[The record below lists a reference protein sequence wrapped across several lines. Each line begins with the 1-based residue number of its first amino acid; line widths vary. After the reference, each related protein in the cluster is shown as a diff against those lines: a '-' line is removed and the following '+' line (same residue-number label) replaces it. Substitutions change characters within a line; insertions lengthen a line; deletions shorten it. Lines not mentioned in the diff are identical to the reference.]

1 MVVTMLQN
9 MQKGVAAEGEKQ
21 RAAFDK
27 YMCWCKSN
35 AASLGKSIG
44 DANVKVPA
52 LQSDIEQSEGA
63 MAASKAEV
71 AKAQTDRAAADA
83 AMKEATGIRGNEA
96 AAFSAEK
103 DKLTSYITALNGA
116 IAALEK
122 GMGSAFLQS
131 DKAGV
136 LKRMV
141 AAKPNMLDADRQDV
155 LSFLSQGQAGASS
168 GEITGILKT
177 MVDEFSA
184 DLSDAEKNEADA
196 VKDYDGL
203 VAAKTKEVQT
213 LTKMV
218 EEKLTRIASL
228 GVEIATMKNDLTDT
242 EAGLAEDTKFLAE
255 MEGNCDTRR
264 KEWAQTSATR
274 GEEVVA
280 IQDTIKFL
288 NSDEALDLFKKALPS
303 ASLLQL
309 QSTGAKTRARALA
322 ALRGA
327 RPAQGAAGRW
337 QLDFIALALRGKQ
350 QGFEKVVG
358 MIDKMVASLKAEQ
371 GDDESKKEYCD
382 VQFDVTDD
390 KVKELEHS
398 ISNLETG
405 IAKNQDASTATTAE
419 IDALEDGIRALDKAV
434 AEATDDRKQEHED
447 YTNLMA
453 SDSTAKELI
462 LFAKNRL
469 NKFYNPSLY
478 KPPPK
483 RELSEED
490 QITLSMGGTLA
501 PTLAPGGIAGTG
513 IGLIAYKKSEGSG
526 GVMALIAYKKS

>member
-1 MVVTMLQN
+1 
-9 MQKGVAAEGEKQ
+9 
-21 RAAFDK
+21 
-27 YMCWCKSN
+27 
-35 AASLGKSIG
+35 
-44 DANVKVPA
+44 
-52 LQSDIEQSEGA
+52 
-63 MAASKAEV
+63 
-71 AKAQTDRAAADA
+71 
-83 AMKEATGIRGNEA
+83 
-96 AAFSAEK
+96 
-103 DKLTSYITALNGA
+103 
-116 IAALEK
+116 
-122 GMGSAFLQS
+122 
-131 DKAGV
+131 
-136 LKRMV
+136 
-141 AAKPNMLDADRQDV
+141 
-155 LSFLSQGQAGASS
+155 
-168 GEITGILKT
+168 

-203 VAAKTKEVQT
+203 VA
-213 LTKMV
+213 
-218 EEKLTRIASL
+218 
-228 GVEIATMKNDLTDT
+228 ATMKNDLTDT

-303 ASLLQL
+303 ASLLQV
-309 QSTGAKTRARALA
+309 QSAGAKTRARALA

-327 RPAQGAAGRW
+327 RPAHGAAGRW

-350 QGFEKVVG
+350 QGFEKVLDE
-358 MIDKMVASLKAEQ
+358 IDKMVASLKAEQ

-382 VQFDVTDD
+382 VQFDVTED

-398 ISNLETG
+398 ISNLETD
-405 IAKNQDASTATTAE
+405 IAKDQDAITATTAE

-453 SDSTAKELI
+453 DDSTAKELI

-469 NKFYNPSLY
+469 NKFFNPVLY

-490 QITLSMGGTLA
+490 QISLNMGGTMA

-513 IGLIAYKKSEGSG
+513 IGLFTQTQGTYKKKAEGAG
-526 GVMALIAYKKS
+526 GVVAMIDMIVKDLDKEMTEATATEKDAQADYTAFMADSAEKRAEDSQALTNKEGALADLQAELNSLKDSAAGASKELGATNQYKSSLHAECDWLLKYFEQRKAARSSEIEALGNAKAVLNGADYSFLEKVATLKTRKMLRGQ

>member
-1 MVVTMLQN
+1 
-9 MQKGVAAEGEKQ
+9 
-21 RAAFDK
+21 
-27 YMCWCKSN
+27 
-35 AASLGKSIG
+35 
-44 DANVKVPA
+44 
-52 LQSDIEQSEGA
+52 
-63 MAASKAEV
+63 
-71 AKAQTDRAAADA
+71 
-83 AMKEATGIRGNEA
+83 
-96 AAFSAEK
+96 
-103 DKLTSYITALNGA
+103 
-116 IAALEK
+116 
-122 GMGSAFLQS
+122 
-131 DKAGV
+131 
-136 LKRMV
+136 
-141 AAKPNMLDADRQDV
+141 
-155 LSFLSQGQAGASS
+155 
-168 GEITGILKT
+168 

-203 VAAKTKEVQT
+203 VA
-213 LTKMV
+213 
-218 EEKLTRIASL
+218 
-228 GVEIATMKNDLTDT
+228 ATMKNDLTDT

-322 ALRGA
+322 ALRSA

-350 QGFEKVVG
+350 QGFEKVLDE
-358 MIDKMVASLKAEQ
+358 IDKMVASLKAEQ

-382 VQFDVTDD
+382 VQFDVTED

-405 IAKNQDASTATTAE
+405 IAKDQDAITATTAE

-453 SDSTAKELI
+453 GDSTAKELI

-483 RELSEED
+483 RELGEED

-513 IGLIAYKKSEGSG
+513 IGLIAYTKSQGSG
-526 GVMALIAYKKS
+526 GVIAMIDMIVKDLDKEMTEATATEKDAQADYEAFMADSAEKRAEDSKTLTDKEGALADLQAELNSNKDSMAGATKELGATNQYKSSLHAECDWLLKYFEQRKAARTSEIEALGNAKAVLSGADYALIETARARKMLRGQ